1 MYLYLSLQSLSW
13 SYTKTDFFFN
23 FLAECVALEECAFDR
38 ERTSENPL
46 LLKLKDI
53 IITRY
58 TEEANMRAIVF
69 VRTRI
74 LANILASWMDST
86 KELQHI
92 KARKYTGAQ
101 AHNIDGGG

>member
-1 MYLYLSLQSLSW
+1 
-13 SYTKTDFFFN
+13 
-23 FLAECVALEECAFDR
+23 
-38 ERTSENPL
+38 
-46 LLKLKDI
+46 
-53 IITRY
+53 
-58 TEEANMRAIVF
+58 MRGIVF

-74 LANILASWMDST
+74 LANILVSWMDST